1 MEWHGEVLGICGVT
15 GRPAAVTLAV
25 TLDGTPPLAWVALRR

>member
-15 GRPAAVTLAV
+15 RRLAAVTLAV
-25 TLDGTPPLAWVALRR
+25 TLDGWLSRWMARLP